1 MTILL
6 FVSYKFR
13 NNVMNFSQGYLTNV
27 WILEAPEDF
36 PQRMAEL
43 ATELKEYHSTDVVI
57 IENISMQEW
66 KNAST

>member
-1 MTILL
+1 
-6 FVSYKFR
+6 
-13 NNVMNFSQGYLTNV
+13 MNFSQGYLTNV

-43 ATELKEYHSTDVVI
+43 AAGLKEYHSTDVVI